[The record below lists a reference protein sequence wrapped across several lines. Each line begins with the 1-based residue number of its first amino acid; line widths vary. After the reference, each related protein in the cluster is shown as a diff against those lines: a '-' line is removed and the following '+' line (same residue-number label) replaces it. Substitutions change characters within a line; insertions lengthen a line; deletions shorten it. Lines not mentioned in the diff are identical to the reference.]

1 MLILVA
7 DDDRGL
13 VLLLSRHLLKR
24 GFEVVGAYDA
34 MQASNAIM
42 RQPIAAVILDIHMPA
57 GTGYEVLKRMR
68 SNPKSSM
75 IPVIV
80 LTGSVHPEEEEKVK
94 AMGADAFLG
103 KPVDLPKLDSLLAAL
118 LSKPAGSAGRG
129 VPAGSGSA
137 PENI

>member
-13 VLLLSRHLLKR
+13 VLFLSRYLLKR
-24 GFEVVGAYDA
+24 GFQVVGAYDA
-34 MQASNAIM
+34 MQASNAII

-57 GTGYEVLKRMR
+57 GTGYEVLRRMR
-68 SNPKSSM
+68 SNPKTSL

-80 LTGSVHPEEEEKVK
+80 LTGSTAPGEEEKVK
-94 AMGADAFLG
+94 AMGADAFLE
-103 KPVDLPKLDSLLAAL
+103 KPVDLPKLESVLAAL

-129 VPAGSGSA
+129 VSAGSGSA
-137 PENI
+137 PEKV